1 LCYGIIMT
9 HALTVKLK
17 PETELRLRRLA
28 VEEGAS
34 LEVLVE
40 RLLEDISVEL
50 ETDNQLSEAQLTDL
64 RNRIKN
70 PSPLASP
77 ERVAAVLAKF
87 KV

>member
-1 LCYGIIMT
+1 MT
-9 HALTVKLK
+9 HTLTVNLN
-17 PETELRLRRLA
+17 PQTERRLRRLA
-28 VEEGAS
+28 SEEGAS

-50 ETDNQLSEAQLTDL
+50 EADSDHQLSDEQLADL
-64 RNRIKN
+64 RERLKN
-70 PSPLASP
+70 PGPLASP

>member
-1 LCYGIIMT
+1 MI
-9 HALTVKLK
+9 VKLK

-28 VEEGAS
+28 SEEGAT
-34 LEVLVE
+34 LELLVE

-50 ETDNQLSEAQLTDL
+50 ETDNQLSESQLADL
-64 RNRIKN
+64 RRRVAN
-70 PSPLASP
+70 PGPIASP

>member
-1 LCYGIIMT
+1 MT
-9 HALTVKLK
+9 HSLTVTLNSQ
-17 PETELRLRRLA
+17 TERRPRRLA
-28 VEEGAS
+28 SEEGAS

-50 ETDNQLSEAQLTDL
+50 EADNDHQLSEEQLADL
-64 RNRIKN
+64 RERLKN
-70 PSPLASP
+70 PGPLASP